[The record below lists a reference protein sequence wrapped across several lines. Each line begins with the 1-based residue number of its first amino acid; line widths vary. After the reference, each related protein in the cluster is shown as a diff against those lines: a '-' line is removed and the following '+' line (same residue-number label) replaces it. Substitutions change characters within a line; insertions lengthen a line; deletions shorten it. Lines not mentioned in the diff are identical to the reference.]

1 MLITVQADELTWLCQ
16 VSGMHDGSDSACFH
30 FVFGWLVENSSRL
43 LKGYFGDSRW
53 NRVSAYLAVGP
64 GNLDLKRFS

>member
-30 FVFGWLVENSSRL
+30 FVLGGS
-43 LKGYFGDSRW
+43 LKNPQGC
-53 NRVSAYLAVGP
+53 
-64 GNLDLKRFS
+64 